1 MVQFITSIIIF
12 EYYLW
17 FIMDDNLFS
26 VKGKVVI
33 ITGGGQG
40 IGEFLALGFSKR
52 GAVVYCIDKKFK
64 KSKNRSGL
72 HNMLCDI
79 TKLDEIKNT
88 CSEIIKRNKKIDVL
102 INNAGITIPNNSN
115 IYSLESWNETLDVNL
130 TGAFLFTQQIL
141 KQMKK
146 KHSGSIINITSIN
159 AEFGFPDNPA
169 YIASKGGLKMLGKS
183 LARDWG
189 KYGIRVNNLGPGYIL
204 TKMTEKSHHN
214 KKKYAARKANT
225 MLDRWGKTSDI
236 LGPCIFLASDAS
248 SYMTGQ
254 DIYVDGGWSANGLQ
268 AE

>member
-1 MVQFITSIIIF
+1 MV
-12 EYYLW
+12 
-17 FIMDDNLFS
+17 DDLFS

-40 IGEFLALGFSKR
+40 IGEFLALGLSKR
-52 GAVVYCIDKKFK
+52 RAVVYCIDKKFK
-64 KSKNRSGL
+64 KSKNRRGL
-72 HNMLCDI
+72 QDMLCDV
-79 TKLDEIKNT
+79 TKLNEIKSV

-102 INNAGITIPNNSN
+102 INNAGITMPNNSDN
-115 IYSLESWNETLDVNL
+115 YSLESWSKTLDVNL
-130 TGAFLFTQQIL
+130 TGAFLFAQQVL

-146 KHSGSIINITSIN
+146 NHSGSIINITSIG
-159 AEFGFPDNPA
+159 AEFGFPNNPA
-169 YIASKGGLKMLGKS
+169 YITSKGGLKMLGKS
-183 LARDWG
+183 LARDLG

-204 TKMTEKSHHN
+204 TKMTEKSYRN

-225 MLDRWGKTSDI
+225 LLDRWGKTSDL